1 MRKFKSLI
9 MLGVM
14 FLGMFSFTG
23 CSLFNNNQNPEKFS
37 YTRLE
42 ALEDTIEPLV
52 SDYFNEKYGVEAV
65 VTYKGIA
72 GGVFLG
78 PDPSSVQYYLVT
90 VNIADGG
97 IDNKYYVDV
106 HGREVEGVDELYVK
120 RESYYGQMIKERM
133 EEWLDGYV
141 SETNIQEYYILYHST
156 MSNYFP
162 SEYEVTATADEII
175 KSVSS
180 IDDNKERPSLPLYV
194 LIPESEYEKH
204 SNIENEFGAIRNYL
218 VELKSKIKISVY
230 ICSNEEYEK
239 QKAGDDSRVQPVFEF
254 EITGENLGGT

>member
-1 MRKFKSLI
+1 
-9 MLGVM
+9 M

-65 VTYKGIA
+65 ITYKGIA

-90 VNIADGG
+90 VNITNGDV
-97 IDNKYYVDV
+97 DEEYYVEV

-120 RESYYGQMIKERM
+120 SEAYYGQVIKERM

-141 SETNIQEYYILYHST
+141 NDTNIDEYCILYHSST
-156 MSNYFP
+156 SNQF
-162 SEYEVTATADEII
+162 SAEYDASASAEEII

-180 IDDNKERPSLPLYV
+180 IEDNKERPSLPLYV

-254 EITGENLGGT
+254 EITGKNLGGT

>member
-65 VTYKGIA
+65 ITYKGIA

-141 SETNIQEYYILYHST
+141 SETNI
-156 MSNYFP
+156 
-162 SEYEVTATADEII
+162 
-175 KSVSS
+175 
-180 IDDNKERPSLPLYV
+180 
-194 LIPESEYEKH
+194 
-204 SNIENEFGAIRNYL
+204 
-218 VELKSKIKISVY
+218 
-230 ICSNEEYEK
+230 
-239 QKAGDDSRVQPVFEF
+239 
-254 EITGENLGGT
+254 

>member
-1 MRKFKSLI
+1 M
-9 MLGVM
+9 
-14 FLGMFSFTG
+14 
-23 CSLFNNNQNPEKFS
+23 
-37 YTRLE
+37 
-42 ALEDTIEPLV
+42 
-52 SDYFNEKYGVEAV
+52 
-65 VTYKGIA
+65 
-72 GGVFLG
+72 
-78 PDPSSVQYYLVT
+78 
-90 VNIADGG
+90 
-97 IDNKYYVDV
+97 
-106 HGREVEGVDELYVK
+106 EGVDELYVK

-175 KSVSS
+175 KSVSN
-180 IDDNKERPSLPLYV
+180 IEDNKERPSLPLYV

-254 EITGENLGGT
+254 EITGKNLGGT